1 MSFWRTVKRGF
12 GYGFGGRL
20 GWEAGGLVWGWIMKV
35 IGWIVLVVGA
45 GVGLPMV
52 AGSVGKYQEVKQR
65 IEQQQQHQAP
75 GEKAGKG
82 VVDAAHR

>member
-20 GWEAGGLVWGWIMKV
+20 GWEVGGLVWGWLRK
-35 IGWIVLVVGA
+35 IVAWALLAVGA
-45 GVGLPMV
+45 TWGLPMI
-52 AGSVGKYQEVKQR
+52 GDSVGTYNQVRQR
-65 IEQQQQHQAP
+65 IEQQQQAP

-82 VVDAAHR
+82 VGDAGH